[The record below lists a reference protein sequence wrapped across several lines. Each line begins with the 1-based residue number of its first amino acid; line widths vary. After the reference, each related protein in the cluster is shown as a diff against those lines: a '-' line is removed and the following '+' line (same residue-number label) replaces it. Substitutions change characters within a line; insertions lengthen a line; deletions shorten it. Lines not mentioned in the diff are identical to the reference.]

1 LDKLLEVRV
10 GGGQSTL
17 AWLRQTAYAATSG
30 NFPKLIERL
39 SQLRALGIESERA
52 TRVHQNYWLKLAREG
67 GQSTVQH
74 LAELE
79 PLRRYATLTAVVLDL
94 TATLTDEALNMFEH
108 LIGKLFKKSERAH
121 ADEFHASGKSINEKV
136 RLYARIGKA
145 LIAARSSGGDAF
157 AAIEAVLSWPKF
169 ESTVAEAQILAQ
181 PEEFDYLGLLNERYG
196 TVRKFAPLLPAF
208 GQDGPYRNRPGFGT
222 LAEAMSGLAA
232 VTGFP
237 DRPPLLPAYPLADVL
252 VGYLGA
258 SAILAALM
266 RRERTGVGEI
276 IDLAIYEA
284 ALKTIESQVVEY
296 DQNGTLHPPQ
306 GNRIGDSAPRGAYR
320 CADGK
325 WLALS
330 ASTQGIAERILRVVG
345 GERLVGDERFR
356 TNLDRLG
363 HNDELDAL
371 VSDWCARFPREEALA
386 VLDAANC
393 AAGPL
398 ENVAT
403 MLDNPQVVARESI
416 VGVDDPVLGRI
427 RMSNVY
433 PRFTSVNAPPLI
445 PGAARVG
452 EHTREVL
459 AADLGL
465 DAVEFERL
473 AAAGTFGA
481 NGVHAGRPT

>member
-1 LDKLLEVRV
+1 MDSNPAPEAM
-10 GGGQSTL
+10 L
-17 AWLRQTAYAATSG
+17 AGLR
-30 NFPKLIERL
+30 
-39 SQLRALGIESERA
+39 
-52 TRVHQNYWLKLAREG
+52 
-67 GQSTVQH
+67 
-74 LAELE
+74 
-79 PLRRYATLTAVVLDL
+79 VLDL
-94 TATLTDEALNMFEH
+94 STM
-108 LIGKLFKKSERAH
+108 
-121 ADEFHASGKSINEKV
+121 
-136 RLYARIGKA
+136 
-145 LIAARSSGGDAF
+145 IAAPLAGTLLGDWGADVVKVEQPGVGDHLRRFGAQRLGEGLYWKTLGRSKRSVALDLHQPDAQALLRRWAPAF
-157 AAIEAVLSWPKF
+157 DAIIENFRPGTLERWNLDPQAMLERSPRLVVLR
-169 ESTVAEAQILAQ
+169 T
-181 PEEFDYLGLLNERYG
+181 
-196 TVRKFAPLLPAF
+196 TAF

-252 VGYLGA
+252 AGYLGA
-258 SAILAALM
+258 AAILAALL
-266 RRERTGVGEI
+266 RREHTGAGEI

-306 GNRIGDSAPRGAYR
+306 GNRIGDSAPRGAYI

-330 ASTQGIAERILRVVG
+330 ASTQSIAERVLRVVG
-345 GERLVGDERFR
+345 GETLAADARFR
-356 TNLDRLG
+356 TNLDRLA
-363 HNDELDAL
+363 HIAELDEF
-371 VSDWCARFPREEALA
+371 VSAWCARFPREDALA

-416 VGVDDPVLGRI
+416 VFVDDPVLGPI

-433 PRFTSVNAPPLI
+433 PRFMSAHAPPLA
-445 PGAARVG
+445 PGPSRVG

-459 AADLGL
+459 AADLGI
-465 DAVEFERL
+465 DETEFERL
-473 AAAGTFGA
+473 AVAGAFGA
-481 NGVHAGRPT
+481 SGASASASA

>member
-1 LDKLLEVRV
+1 MESKPAPQAMLAGLRILDLSTMIAAPLAGTLLGDWGADVVKVEQPGPGDHVRRF
-10 GGGQSTL
+10 GAQRLGEGLYWKTL
-17 AWLRQTAYAATSG
+17 GRGKRSV
-30 NFPKLIERL
+30 
-39 SQLRALGIESERA
+39 ALDLHRPEA
-52 TRVHQNYWLKLAREG
+52 QAL
-67 GQSTVQH
+67 
-74 LAELE
+74 
-79 PLRRYATLTAVVLDL
+79 LRRWAPAFDAIIENFRPGTLERWNLDPQVMLERSPRLVVLR
-94 TATLTDEALNMFEH
+94 TT
-108 LIGKLFKKSERAH
+108 
-121 ADEFHASGKSINEKV
+121 
-136 RLYARIGKA
+136 
-145 LIAARSSGGDAF
+145 
-157 AAIEAVLSWPKF
+157 
-169 ESTVAEAQILAQ
+169 
-181 PEEFDYLGLLNERYG
+181 
-196 TVRKFAPLLPAF
+196 AF

-252 VGYLGA
+252 AGYLGA
-258 SAILAALM
+258 GAILAALL
-266 RRERTGVGEI
+266 RRERTGAGEI

-306 GNRIGDSAPRGAYR
+306 GNRIGDSAPRGAYI

-330 ASTQGIAERILRVVG
+330 ASTQSIAERVLRVVG
-345 GERLVGDERFR
+345 GEALAADARFR
-356 TNLDRLG
+356 TNLDRLA
-363 HNDELDAL
+363 HIAELDEL
-371 VSDWCARFPREEALA
+371 VSAWCARFPREDALA

-416 VGVDDPVLGRI
+416 VFVDDPVLGRI

-433 PRFTSVNAPPLI
+433 PRFASAHVPPRLS
-445 PGAARVG
+445 GASRVG

-459 AADLGL
+459 AADLGI
-465 DAVEFERL
+465 DETEFERL
-473 AAAGTFGA
+473 ADAGVFGA
-481 NGVHAGRPT
+481 SGASASALA